1 MKKCVTFLSS
11 VLLSTVLIAP
21 AFAAVDVGDAMKEMG
36 KNYRLVMKDTDAASL
51 KQDLASLRAAAVKAQ
66 SGVPGSMK
74 KDAADSANRKTFS
87 TGMKEFID
95 QVDVASKLADQGKV
109 PEAKAEAA
117 KLKDLMKEY
126 HGKLGV

>member
-11 VLLSTVLIAP
+11 ILLSTVLIAP
-21 AFAAVDVGDAMKEMG
+21 AFAAIDVGDAMKEMG
-36 KNYRLVMKDTDAASL
+36 KNYRLVMKDTDATSL

-66 SGVPGSMK
+66 SGVPGNMQ
-74 KDAADSANRKTFS
+74 KDAADSANRKTFAA
-87 TGMKEFID
+87 GMIEFIN
-95 QVDVASKLADQGKV
+95 QVDVASKLADEGKV